1 MKAVRIID
9 GKPSLEESRQ
19 PAGNGVRVRVATSS
33 ICGSDLHMI
42 NNGWAEGMVMGHEFA
57 GYTDDGS
64 AVTVEPNLGCGACW
78 ACDEGHRSHCEAG
91 ARYVGINIEGG
102 MAEYVRV
109 PEAAIFR
116 LPSGLD
122 VNSACLI
129 EPLAVAAHGLNRA
142 RVTTQDKILVIGA
155 GPIGLATAAI
165 LQGRGIAFDITARYP
180 HQQAAAAKLGGDIAV
195 SDGYDVV
202 VDAVGTTD
210 SIAEAIARCRPM
222 GRVALVGSLWNPAS
236 LDIAFCARELELIA
250 ATTYRAGHKHGEFN
264 EAAQVLLQ
272 SPHIADALI
281 THRYP
286 LEGAAEAFDTA
297 ADRASGA
304 IKVMFEVAP

>member
-1 MKAVRIID
+1 MKVVRIVD
-9 GKPSLEESRQ
+9 GKPSFEDAEL
-19 PAGNGVRVRVATSS
+19 PGGDGVRVRVATAS

-42 NNGWAEGMVMGHEFA
+42 DNGWAEGLVMGHEFA

-64 AVTVEPNLGCGACW
+64 AVTVEPNLGCGHCW
-78 ACDEGHRSHCEAG
+78 ACAEGHRSHCTEG
-91 ARYVGINIEGG
+91 TRYVGINVDGG
-102 MAEYVRV
+102 MAEYVLV
-109 PEAAIFR
+109 PEASIFR

-122 VNSACLI
+122 VDSACLI

-142 RVTTQDKILVIGA
+142 RVSAKDKVLVVGA

-165 LQGRGIAFDITARYP
+165 LQGRGMAFDITARYP
-180 HQQAAAAKLGGDIAV
+180 HQQAAAATLGGHTEA

-202 VDAVGTTD
+202 VDAVGSSD
-210 SIAEAIARCRPM
+210 SIADAIARCRPM
-222 GRVALVGSLWNPAS
+222 GRVALVGSLWTPAS

-264 EAAQVLLQ
+264 EAAQVLQQ
-272 SPHIADALI
+272 SPHITDALI

-286 LEGAAEAFDTA
+286 LEAAAEAFDTA
-297 ADRASGA
+297 AHRASGA
-304 IKVMFEVAP
+304 IKVMFDVSS